1 MISILIVEDDAA
13 LARSMSAF
21 LEQRGYEVMA
31 CAGATQAYDELYTRP
46 FDLIISDIM
55 MPGVDGFEFAE
66 SVRSLNKQVPI
77 LFTTARDDL
86 LSKERGFRIGIDDY
100 LVKPVDLHELLWRIE
115 ALLRRARIA
124 ESRRVTLGN
133 VTLDADERSCT
144 CAGAEIPL
152 TAREFDILF
161 HLLSSPRKT
170 FTRAQLMGE
179 YWDSGAS
186 SARSADVHV
195 THLRAKLAAAEGF
208 EIKTVYGMGYK
219 VVPA

>member
-1 MISILIVEDDAA
+1 MIRILIVEDDAQ
-13 LARSMSAF
+13 LASSMAAF
-21 LEQRGYEVMA
+21 LEGNGYTVTA
-31 CAGATQAYDELYTRP
+31 CLNATKAYDELYAHP
-46 FDLIISDIM
+46 VDLIISDIM
-55 MPGVDGFEFAE
+55 MPGTDGFEFAE
-66 SVRSLNKQVPI
+66 SVRALNQEVPI

-100 LVKPVDLHELLWRIE
+100 LVKPVDLHELLWHIE

-124 ESRRVTLGN
+124 ASRKVSLGN
-133 VTLDADERSCT
+133 VEMDADERSCT
-144 CAGAEIPL
+144 CDGEEIEL
-152 TAREFDILF
+152 TTREFDILF
-161 HLLSSPRKT
+161 KLLSNPKKT
-170 FTRAQLMGE
+170 FTRAQLMDE

-195 THLRAKLAAAEGF
+195 THLRAKLSEAQGF